1 MVMATQRTPD
11 RPTRTSRLQEPEVWF
26 VLSTFA
32 AAVVMTAIA
41 ALAVWISGGLPPRY
55 FLGEP
60 TWQWTGSTGGEAG
73 TIEVAEPAR
82 YTIDFAGD
90 RTFAAMADCNQA
102 AGTYGVVP
110 AGRAGGSA
118 NRLTIAL
125 GPVTAA
131 ACEPGSL
138 SDSFLAQLGAA
149 GFYRIE
155 GSRLTIT
162 LSDGGEMTFEA
173 ASGPPGS

>member
-1 MVMATQRTPD
+1 MATQRTPD
-11 RPTRTSRLQEPEVWF
+11 RPSRTSRLQEPEVWF
-26 VLSTFA
+26 VLSTLV

-41 ALAVWISGGLPPRY
+41 MFAVWVTGGLPPRY
-55 FLGEP
+55 FLVQP
-60 TWQWTGSTGGEAG
+60 TWQWTGSTGGAAG
-73 TIEVAEPAR
+73 TIEVVEPAR

-90 RTFAAMADCNQA
+90 RTFAATADCNQA
-102 AGTYGVVP
+102 GGTYSVLT

-125 GPVTAA
+125 GPLTAA

-138 SDSFLAQLGAA
+138 SDAFLGQLGSSA
-149 GFYRIE
+149 FYRID
-155 GSRLTIT
+155 GALLTIT
-162 LSDGGEMTFEA
+162 LGDGGAMTFEA